1 MTDPNRPNQG
11 NDPTDPHEPWDP
23 NEPWDPHDPAGRGRP
38 EPNRP
43 KIWRPADRSLPPPG
57 RPHRPTGPGSGL
69 PGDAV
74 PPGGTGRPAETAFPD
89 GPGHQTGPPRADGPA
104 RPTGGPAYPSGPVH
118 PNSHAH
124 NESSGRSDDPYGP
137 PGPAFPGPPGPPGG
151 PGGAGAPGDGPEFP
165 AEAGRGAADPGR
177 SLGPEDPDHLRAPTP
192 PPHPYYQ
199 ELEFLTH
206 GEAPVRF
213 AVRYGEDHQA
223 PGRPG
228 FLARRAYLGTAGQP
242 VVQYRLASPAL
253 ADPYAYGRLE
263 REVAAAVALERRY
276 GGARPGAVLTRTV
289 GFDLTSAEPFV
300 LYRPQSGRPLAD
312 WAGRLAAEEQER
324 IIGQLATAVRLLAD
338 AGLVHRAVTPG
349 TVRWDGTRVRLCE
362 PYAALRAGEPR
373 EPYGAAPWASPEQ
386 RAGHGTAD
394 PRDDL
399 WSVAEIAYF
408 LLAGRPD
415 RGEGP
420 PRDLADYRRL
430 AALEHSGVFSPRASE
445 RPGPEDLLRLLHVP
459 DPLASGVG
467 AADPLDRWRAA
478 YDQQI
483 ARKRALSGAGRP
495 DGGAASEAAA
505 REPRPP
511 RASLFG
517 RIFGGADPARPAGA
531 DRRPDGDRGTG
542 RPAHGERRFTPDA
555 RGGPAGSTGPA
566 AFVPPPEPLSAAL
579 SRGRMCPHCLLP
591 VTYDERLLVTIDAK
605 GNRIPL
611 DLGAERRPGHR
622 ADALRKAYHL
632 CPHTGQGDE
641 EHELPVPY
649 LTNGEP
655 LTVALVGS
663 SSVGKTHLLAA
674 MLGEVELGGLEPYGL
689 KCRPL
694 NPEAHR
700 TYLRERVQSLQQG
713 RQLGRTGQQT
723 FARFADGL
731 LVSAG
736 GATPRPV
743 VFFDLAGED
752 LAQDSEVGRFL
763 MGVDAFVFVLDPLRA
778 LRLTSLD
785 PVRQQS
791 GLRRRELGD
800 EAFATV
806 LNRIPRQRG
815 GLVAAPV
822 ALAVNKSDLVR
833 FEPVVD
839 RWLGRA
845 LTGRHDPVA
854 VGAESRDAYAF
865 LAHHASA
872 AWLKPFDDCADC
884 TLHFVAATGGQARGD
899 RFPHGARPRRVLAPL
914 LSLFASCGLLP
925 GVDTAGPLGP
935 GEGNVR

>member
-1 MTDPNRPNQG
+1 MTDQNHPNDAYHPDDAGPPNDAYHDDDAGRPN
-11 NDPTDPHEPWDP
+11 D
-23 NEPWDPHDPAGRGRP
+23 AGRRDGPGRRDDEGLP
-38 EPNRP
+38 VD
-43 KIWRPADRSLPPPG
+43 AGPPP
-57 RPHRPTGPGSGL
+57 H
-69 PGDAV
+69 
-74 PPGGTGRPAETAFPD
+74 TGRP
-89 GPGHQTGPPRADGPA
+89 
-104 RPTGGPAYPSGPVH
+104 
-118 PNSHAH
+118 
-124 NESSGRSDDPYGP
+124 
-137 PGPAFPGPPGPPGG
+137 
-151 PGGAGAPGDGPEFP
+151 
-165 AEAGRGAADPGR
+165 
-177 SLGPEDPDHLRAPTP
+177 LGPDHPDHLTAPNP

-199 ELEFLTH
+199 ELEFLTPQ
-206 GEAPVRF
+206 EAPVRF
-213 AVRYGEDHQA
+213 VVRYGEDRR
-223 PGRPG
+223 PPDRPG
-228 FLARRAYLGTAGQP
+228 FLARRAFLGTGAVP
-242 VVQYRLASPAL
+242 VHQYRLASSAQG
-253 ADPYAYGRLE
+253 DPGTYGLLE
-263 REVAAAVALERRY
+263 REVSASVALERRY
-276 GGARPGAVLTRTV
+276 GGARFGAVLTRIV
-289 GFDLTSAEPFV
+289 GFDLTAAEPFV
-300 LYRPQSGRPLAD
+300 LYRPPGGRPLAD
-312 WAGRLAAEEQER
+312 WGGRLSAEDQEA
-324 IIGQLATAVRLLAD
+324 IIGQLAMTVRLLGD
-338 AGLVHRAVTPG
+338 LDLVHRAIAPD
-349 TVRWDGTRVRLCE
+349 TVRWDGTRVRLRE

-373 EPYGAAPWASPEQ
+373 DPFGAAPWASPEQ
-386 RAGHGTAD
+386 RAGRGAAD

-399 WSVAEIAYF
+399 WSVAEIAYY

-420 PRDLADYRRL
+420 PRDLADFRRL
-430 AALEHSGVFSPRASE
+430 AALEHSGLFSPHAAQ
-445 RPGPEDLLRLLHVP
+445 RPHPEELLRLLHVP
-459 DPLASGVG
+459 DPLAGG
-467 AADPLDRWRAA
+467 LGPADPLDRWRTE
-478 YDQQI
+478 YDHQI
-483 ARKRALSGAGRP
+483 ARKRALSGADRHGVRTPQGASAPLP
-495 DGGAASEAAA
+495 D
-505 REPRPP
+505 PRPP
-511 RASLFG
+511 RTTFIG
-517 RIFGGADPARPAGA
+517 RIFGGGGSGGGAGGGSGGGEPDRSSRPAASPPPPAPVPDSPAR
-531 DRRPDGDRGTG
+531 
-542 RPAHGERRFTPDA
+542 
-555 RGGPAGSTGPA
+555 S
-566 AFVPPPEPLSAAL
+566 
-579 SRGRMCPHCLLP
+579 RMCPHCLLP

-605 GNRIPL
+605 GTRIPL
-611 DLGAERRPGHR
+611 DLSAEHRPGHR
-622 ADALRKAYHL
+622 TDALRKAYHL
-632 CPHTGQGDE
+632 CPHTVEGDE

-778 LRLTSLD
+778 LRMRSLD
-785 PVRQQS
+785 PVREQS

-815 GLVAAPV
+815 GLVAAPA
-822 ALAVNKSDLVR
+822 ALALNKSDLVR

-845 LTGRHDPVA
+845 LPGRHDPA
-854 VGAESRDAYAF
+854 ALHAESRDAYAF
-865 LAHHASA
+865 LAQNASA

-914 LSLFASCGLLP
+914 LSLFAACGLLP
-925 GVDTAGPLGP
+925 GAEPAGTR
-935 GEGNVR
+935 EGIDR

>member
-1 MTDPNRPNQG
+1 MT
-11 NDPTDPHEPWDP
+11 
-23 NEPWDPHDPAGRGRP
+23 
-38 EPNRP
+38 
-43 KIWRPADRSLPPPG
+43 
-57 RPHRPTGPGSGL
+57 
-69 PGDAV
+69 
-74 PPGGTGRPAETAFPD
+74 
-89 GPGHQTGPPRADGPA
+89 
-104 RPTGGPAYPSGPVH
+104 
-118 PNSHAH
+118 
-124 NESSGRSDDPYGP
+124 
-137 PGPAFPGPPGPPGG
+137 
-151 PGGAGAPGDGPEFP
+151 
-165 AEAGRGAADPGR
+165 ADPGR
-177 SLGPEDPDHLRAPTP
+177 SLGPEDPDHLRVPTP

-199 ELEFLTH
+199 EVEFLTH

-228 FLARRAYLGTAGQP
+228 FLARRAFLGTAAQP

-276 GGARPGAVLTRTV
+276 GGARFGAVLTRTV

-300 LYRPQSGRPLAD
+300 LYRPPTGRPLAD

-338 AGLVHRAVTPG
+338 AGLVHRAIDPG

-408 LLAGRPD
+408 LLAGHPD

-430 AALEHSGVFSPRASE
+430 AALEHSGLFSPRASE
-445 RPGPEDLLRLLHVP
+445 RPWPEDLLRLLHVP
-459 DPLASGVG
+459 DPLASGIG
-467 AADPLDRWRAA
+467 TADPLDRWRAA
-478 YDQQI
+478 YDHQL
-483 ARKRALSGAGRP
+483 ARKRALTGAGRP
-495 DGGAASEAAA
+495 DGGAAPRAAA
-505 REPRPP
+505 HEPRAP
-511 RASLFG
+511 RSSLFG
-517 RIFGGADPARPAGA
+517 RIFGGGDPARPTGA
-531 DRRPDGDRGTG
+531 DRHPDEDRGTG
-542 RPAHGERRFTPDA
+542 RGQPADGERRFTSDA
-555 RGGPAGSTGPA
+555 RGGPAVPSGPA
-566 AFVPPPEPLSAAL
+566 AFVPPSEPLSAAL

-611 DLGAERRPGHR
+611 DLAAERRPGHR

-632 CPHTGQGDE
+632 CPHTGAGDE

-806 LNRIPRQRG
+806 LNRIPRERG

-865 LAHHASA
+865 LAHHASP